1 MNEFFK
7 RLFVDP
13 EPDDPAKFT
22 KEIATSAKRYLAF
35 MIDYTWITLVLAG
48 AYPFFMPEQW
58 DQKPTGELVV
68 ALVPVYGLGIF
79 LFLFRDAFGGSSI
92 GKSFLNLYVAN
103 LDKEMTLASQAQ
115 RIKRNLT
122 LVILPVEIAAI
133 LLDKYAR
140 RYGDK
145 WAGTLVVERIKPP
158 KVRRI
163 THKALGAMT
172 LVCALWSLY
181 VFAQPVSIKKASGF
195 RQAQESLVG
204 YSPLAEVVG
213 ESWEYGYWPEVEYAF
228 DHTTYGFEVK
238 GSLGR
243 TKVEVVLDTTEA
255 QPKVADIRL
264 IRDEKSR

>member
-13 EPDDPAKFT
+13 EPDDPARFG

-48 AYPFFMPEQW
+48 VYPFFMPELW
-58 DQKPTGELVV
+58 DQKQTGELVV
-68 ALVPVYGLGIF
+68 SLIPVYCLGVG
-79 LFLFRDAFGGSSI
+79 LFLFRDGFGGSSI

-103 LDKEMTLASQAQ
+103 LDQEMSLASQTQ
-115 RIKRNLT
+115 RVKRNLL

-195 RQAQESLVG
+195 QQAQESLTG
-204 YSPLAEVVG
+204 FSPLVEVVG
-213 ESWEYGYWPEVEYAF
+213 EGWEFGYWPEVEYAL
-228 DHTTYGFEVK
+228 DHTTYGFEVN
-238 GSLGR
+238 GSLGK

-255 QPKVADIRL
+255 RPKVVDIRL